1 MTEVAREVHAS
12 SIEAPVIKEKPKVCK
27 MLPANASKAEK
38 KLAHIVKMGMKK
50 KLNEHNRL
58 SSMSRPEYV
67 LANQSQH
74 HENFGETPAQQAQRM
89 REKSS

>member
-1 MTEVAREVHAS
+1 MTD
-12 SIEAPVIKEKPKVCK
+12 KPKVCK
-27 MLPANASKAEK
+27 KLPVNASKAEK